1 MPFSWL
7 RAVALA
13 LATSAGL
20 WSHAQPVAAPP
31 VSLTDWREANDAV
44 GRFERGH
51 ADLLRWEAQHAPST
65 PATEAPSAEA
75 WTLSGAIVSAQRTR
89 PDLVARPGLNARE
102 RAELQGAHRALALE
116 VERAWWRAIAARHH
130 RVVQGQI
137 VQAAATGHEL
147 ATRMARIGNWPEAR
161 QHQETLIWLEAQSQ
175 LHVAAHEERA
185 AVLALWRLTGS
196 DDTPEVL
203 AGRLPTTWPEPP
215 LPDNALSDVRLLE
228 TQALQQHPTWPLLA
242 LEAQRATAGTGSMDG
257 LREAI
262 QLATAPM
269 AESGAPQP
277 LPALSAPAR
286 WPHGVDKALEAQA
299 AAAALERRIR
309 ADVRIAHSAWLTA
322 RLLAQE
328 TSRDTQRLMQALE
341 DDMQQRYNGMFKSTW
356 ELLAATR
363 ARRQAD
369 QTAHQAQLNAALAL
383 ADLRAVLDGLPYSGT
398 GPSAGSAAANPD
410 KGH

>member
-1 MPFSWL
+1 MPFLLL
-7 RAVALA
+7 RVVALA
-13 LATSAGL
+13 LASSAGL
-20 WSHAQPVAAPP
+20 WSHAQPFAAPP
-31 VSLTDWREANDAV
+31 GSLTDWREANDAV

-51 ADLLRWEAQHAPST
+51 ADLLRWEAQNPP
-65 PATEAPSAEA
+65 PATATGEPPAEP
-75 WTLSGAIVSAQRTR
+75 WTLATAVVSAQRAR

-102 RAELQGAHRALALE
+102 RAELQWAHRALALE

-130 RVVQGQI
+130 RVVQAQI
-137 VQAAATGHEL
+137 LEAAATGHEL

-196 DDTPEVL
+196 DDTPESL
-203 AGRLPTTWPEPP
+203 AGRLPTTWPEPAP
-215 LPDNALSDVRLLE
+215 PDDALSDVRLLE
-228 TQALQQHPTWPLLA
+228 AQALQQHPTWPLLA
-242 LEAQRATAGTGSMDG
+242 QDAQRATAAAGSMDV
-257 LREAI
+257 LRDAMR
-262 QLATAPM
+262 LATAPQ
-269 AESGAPQP
+269 AGSGAPQP
-277 LPALSAPAR
+277 LPALNAPAR
-286 WPHGVDKALEAQA
+286 WPHSWDKALEAQA
-299 AAAALERRIR
+299 AAGALERRIR

-322 RLLAQE
+322 RSLAQA
-328 TSRDTQRLMQALE
+328 TTRDTQRLMRALE
-341 DDMQQRYNGMFKSTW
+341 EDMQQRYNGMFKSTW

-369 QTAHQAQLNAALAL
+369 QAAHQAQLNAALAL

-398 GPSAGSAAANPD
+398 APGAGAAAANPD